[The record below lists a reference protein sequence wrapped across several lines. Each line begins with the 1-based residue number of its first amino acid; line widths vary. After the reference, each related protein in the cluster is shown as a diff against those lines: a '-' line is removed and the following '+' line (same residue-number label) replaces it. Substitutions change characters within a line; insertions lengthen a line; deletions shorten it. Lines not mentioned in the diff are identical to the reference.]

1 MAVLSGQTLIVG
13 SRVCLAEEWP
23 RLTAGT
29 MEGLA
34 MVETMTWAGLDVHAR
49 STHAA
54 VVDARSGELSRARF
68 GGGIGPVVEW
78 LAGLPAPV
86 RAVYE
91 AGPTGYGLARA
102 AAARGVW
109 VDVIA
114 PGKTPRAAADRIKTD
129 RRDAELLVR
138 LLMAG
143 SLRAIYVPSP
153 SLEAAR
159 DLVRAREDV
168 RCDLMRARH
177 RVSKLLLRHGRVCPK
192 EKSTWTTEHRRWLA
206 AQRFAEPNLEL
217 AYIDAVAAVD
227 GLIARRD
234 ALAERLSHVAGDPEL
249 WPVVARLRAFRGI
262 DTLTALALACEIGQ
276 WQRFTRADQLAA
288 WVGLVPSLAQS
299 GESRHSGAI
308 TKTGSRHARRLLV
321 EAAWHYQRPPRI
333 GATLQN
339 RQQGQP
345 DHILQI
351 AWRAQ
356 HRLHRVHHRLRQR
369 GKHPALVT
377 VAAARELACFCWA
390 AATAP

>member
-1 MAVLSGQTLIVG
+1 
-13 SRVCLAEEWP
+13 LASADRRDE
-23 RLTAGT
+23 
-29 MEGLA
+29 EGLA
-34 MVETMTWAGLDVHAR
+34 LVDTMTFAAMDVHAR

-54 VVDARSGELSRARF
+54 VVDAVSGELSRARF
-68 GGGIGPVVEW
+68 GGEIEPVVEW
-78 LAGLPAPV
+78 LAGLPGPV
-86 RAVYE
+86 HAVYE

-102 AAARGVW
+102 AARRGIR

-138 LLMAG
+138 QLMAG
-143 SLRAIYVPSP
+143 SLRAIHVPSIG
-153 SLEAAR
+153 LEAAR

-177 RVSKLLLRHGRVCPK
+177 RVSKLLLRHGHVYPR
-192 EKSTWTTEHRRWLA
+192 EKSTWTVEHRRWLA
-206 AQRFAEPNLEL
+206 SRRFDEANTEL
-217 AYIDAVAAVD
+217 AYIDALAAVD

-234 ALAERLSHVAGDPEL
+234 ALAERLSHVASDAEL

-262 DTLTALALACEIGQ
+262 DTLTALALVCEIGD
-276 WQRFTRADQLAA
+276 WHRFARPDQLAA
-288 WVGLVPSLAQS
+288 WVGLVPSLSQS
-299 GESRHSGAI
+299 GESRQSGGI

-351 AWRAQ
+351 TWRAQ

-377 VAAARELACFCWA
+377 VATARELACFCWA